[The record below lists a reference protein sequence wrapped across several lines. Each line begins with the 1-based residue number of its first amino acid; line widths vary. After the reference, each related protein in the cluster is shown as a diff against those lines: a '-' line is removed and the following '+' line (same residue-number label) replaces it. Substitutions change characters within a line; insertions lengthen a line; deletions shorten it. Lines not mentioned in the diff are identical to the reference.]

1 MGKYSFL
8 EGDDYLVEDIVL
20 DANAAAE
27 GRQWINSN
35 FTVTPVQGA
44 ALVLAIAALIGVGFA
59 TLYVAQ
65 FSFQGE
71 QGAVA
76 LPRARAAAFSD
87 IFAASP

>member
-8 EGDDYLVEDIVL
+8 EGDASLVEDIAL
-20 DANAAAE
+20 SQPAAAAE
-27 GRQWINSN
+27 GRQFINSN

-71 QGAVA
+71 REREGQSHGQQL
-76 LPRARAAAFSD
+76 LPSREP
-87 IFAASP
+87 IL

>member
-20 DANAAAE
+20 DQSAAAAE

-71 QGAVA
+71 QQLLPSQIFLSLVLEAV
-76 LPRARAAAFSD
+76 P
-87 IFAASP
+87 

>member
-1 MGKYSFL
+1 MNESKGAMGKYSFL
-8 EGDDYLVEDIVL
+8 EGDASLVKDIAL
-20 DANAAAE
+20 SQPAAAAAE
-27 GRQWINSN
+27 GRQFINSN

-71 QGAVA
+71 QEEGQCH
-76 LPRARAAAFSD
+76 R
-87 IFAASP
+87 